1 MNTYKMKKLLLFV
14 LPLLIAVMISSCA
27 KDPGVGGNASIHGK
41 VYAKYYNK
49 YFTVLYGE
57 GYAADK
63 EVYIIYGDD
72 LDYGDKVNTN
82 YDGTY
87 EFKYLRKGKYKVV
100 TYSKDSTLTIPSGTY
115 AVIEEGEIT
124 SNKQSLELPE
134 LKIFD

>member
-1 MNTYKMKKLLLFV
+1 MKKLLLIV
-14 LPLLIAVMISSCA
+14 LPLLIAIMVVSCK
-27 KDPGVGGNASIHGK
+27 KDPGYGGNASIHGK

-49 YFTVLYGE
+49 YFTTYLGE
-57 GYAADK
+57 GYDADK
-63 EVYIIYGDD
+63 EVYIIFGDD

-82 YDGTY
+82 YDGSF

-115 AVIEEGEIT
+115 AVIGEGEIT
-124 SNKQSLELPE
+124 SNKQSLEIPD

>member
-1 MNTYKMKKLLLFV
+1 MKKLLLII
-14 LPLLIAVMISSCA
+14 LPLVVAVLISSCS
-27 KDPGVGGNASIHGK
+27 KEPGVGGNASIHGK

-49 YFTVLYGE
+49 LFTVYFGE

-72 LDYGDKVNTN
+72 LDYGDKVNTS
-82 YDGTY
+82 YDGSY

-100 TYSKDSTLTIPSGTY
+100 TYSKDSTLTIPSGKI
-115 AVIEEGEIT
+115 AVIGEGEIT
-124 SNKQSLELPE
+124 SNKEDVEIPD

>member
-1 MNTYKMKKLLLFV
+1 MKKLLLIV
-14 LPLLIAVMISSCA
+14 LPLFIVVLISSCS
-27 KDPGVGGNASIHGK
+27 KDPGVGGNGSIHGK

-49 YFTVLYGE
+49 YFTVFLGE

-82 YDGTY
+82 YDGSY

-100 TYSKDSTLTIPSGTY
+100 TYSKDSTLTVPSGTI
-115 AVIEEGEIT
+115 AVIQEGEIS
-124 SNKQSLELPE
+124 SNKESVELPD

>member
-1 MNTYKMKKLLLFV
+1 M
-14 LPLLIAVMISSCA
+14 LPVFIAIMFLSCS
-27 KDPGVGGNASIHGK
+27 KEPGVGGNASINGK
-41 VYAKYYNK
+41 VFAKYYNK
-49 YFTVLYGE
+49 YFTIKIGE

-72 LDYGDKVNTN
+72 LDYGDKANTN

-115 AVIEEGEIT
+115 AVIQEGEIT
-124 SNKQSLELPE
+124 SNKQNLELPD
-134 LKIFD
+134 LQIFD

>member
-1 MNTYKMKKLLLFV
+1 MKKS
-14 LPLLIAVMISSCA
+14 LLIVLSLVISVMISSCS
-27 KDPGVGGNASIHGK
+27 KEPGVGGNASIHGK

-49 YFTVLYGE
+49 YFLVYYGE

-72 LDYGDKVNTN
+72 LTYGDKVNTN
-82 YDGTY
+82 YDGSY

-100 TYSKDSTLTIPSGTY
+100 TYSKDSTLTIPSGTT
-115 AVIEEGEIT
+115 AVIQEGEIT
-124 SNKQSLELPE
+124 SNRENLELPD

>member
-1 MNTYKMKKLLLFV
+1 MKKTVLII
-14 LPLLIAVMISSCA
+14 LPLFITVFISSCS
-27 KDPGVGGNASIHGK
+27 KEPGVGGNASIHGK

-57 GYAADK
+57 AYAADK
-63 EVYIIYGDD
+63 EVYIIYGEN
-72 LDYGDKVNTN
+72 LSYGDKANTN
-82 YDGTY
+82 YDGSY

-115 AVIEEGEIT
+115 AVIQEGEIK
-124 SNKQSLELPE
+124 SNKENLELPD

>member
-1 MNTYKMKKLLLFV
+1 MKKLLLIV
-14 LPLLIAVMISSCA
+14 MPLFIAIMISSCS

-41 VYAKYYNK
+41 VFARYYNK
-49 YFTVLYGE
+49 YFTVFYGE

-82 YDGTY
+82 YDGVF

-115 AVIEEGEIT
+115 AVIQEGEIT
-124 SNKQSLELPE
+124 DNKENLELPD

>member
-1 MNTYKMKKLLLFV
+1 MKKLLLIIM
-14 LPLLIAVMISSCA
+14 PLIFAVMISSCS
-27 KDPGVGGNASIHGK
+27 KEPGVGGNASIHGK

-49 YFTVLYGE
+49 TFLVLYGE

-63 EVYIIYGDD
+63 EVYIIYGED
-72 LDYGDKVNTN
+72 LTYGDKVNTS
-82 YDGTY
+82 YDGSY

-124 SNKQSLELPE
+124 DNKENLELPD

>member
-1 MNTYKMKKLLLFV
+1 MKKLLLIIISLVVAV
-14 LPLLIAVMISSCA
+14 LISSCS
-27 KDPGVGGNASIHGK
+27 KEPGVGGNASIHGK

-49 YFTVLYGE
+49 LFTVYFGE

-72 LDYGDKVNTN
+72 LDYGDKVNTS
-82 YDGTY
+82 YDGSF

-100 TYSKDSTLTIPSGTY
+100 TYSKDSTLTIPSGIM

-124 SNKQSLELPE
+124 SNKQKLELPD